1 MLNGRYNRV
10 QFWDSKYSGIK
21 RLAVNSKFLVI
32 DESGGSRFRC
42 KFLIGQ
48 NVFHLIQRDED
59 NFDLLVDK
67 KEFSVLMAL
76 EKSGKLKALLKQQQQ
91 QQEKV
96 DRPVNNP
103 MEDLDKLVNKQLQK
117 ERIEEK
123 KKNESKKDVKV
134 NLNDEDEF
142 DFLSPSEINKI
153 KQNLNRTRSLKNK
166 EAFIKNQ
173 NILQNI
179 DVFGDNKNPKEQN
192 LEYFKKN
199 SNMIG
204 LDFFTGDLQ
213 NNNNNNNNNQP
224 INNNINNNYQRENNS
239 NFNSGNIFNNNNLVN
254 NSQNQNNI
262 GNNNFENNNLN
273 KYDNNKDSNNNQN
286 PNKEE
291 DRFNT
296 TPFDMD

>member
-1 MLNGRYNRV
+1 VLNGRYNRV